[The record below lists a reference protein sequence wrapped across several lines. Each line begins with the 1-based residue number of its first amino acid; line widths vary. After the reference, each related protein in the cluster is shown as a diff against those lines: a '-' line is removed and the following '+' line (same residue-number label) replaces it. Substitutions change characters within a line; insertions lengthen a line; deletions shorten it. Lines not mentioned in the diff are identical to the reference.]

1 MVKHVVSL
9 EDKFDLSEHRQI
21 LTGTQ
26 AVVRLLLMQKE
37 RDRQA
42 ERAQELR
49 REGKLDEAIA
59 AAERADV
66 VVMCLGLSAKIEGE
80 EGEAR
85 PQRRA
90 GRRHMDYTAHPAFVR

>member
-37 RDRQA
+37 RDRAARQKDMEEEGDPA
-42 ERAQELR
+42 V
-49 REGKLDEAIA
+49 RE
-59 AAERADV
+59 
-66 VVMCLGLSAKIEGE
+66 AKIALVE
-80 EGEAR
+80 
-85 PQRRA
+85 RRKCPHFIY
-90 GRRHMDYTAHPAFVR
+90 RRLAISRFTFLNISE